1 MAAKKR
7 KKYSIESS
15 VRTLSLKCYAEQ
27 VEGYE
32 EYKELGWTDDSI
44 LLEVMNRLDNT
55 DLFPRDLFIEL
66 GIIHNRDNL
75 DDDFWLP
82 SVEKPHIHV
91 WLKVLGNP
99 LKLRTLFNKLGI
111 NGKRKEDE
119 KLWKKHGA
127 ESISSSIEECA
138 LYSTHETADAIR
150 DGKFTYDIEEVHTN
164 LTREELLQL
173 RAAAESKK
181 LGKERSTT
189 IELEKI
195 NAEAY
200 RRGYELKDFD
210 DWFFS
215 LPFDIQRQT
224 SFEKLCRNTY
234 SRGMGKLAEEKRNLN
249 RLSIFI
255 KGEPGK
261 GKTFSTLEA
270 LKRMNKKVFFVD
282 GGKTGKFDNLKASH
296 EALVIDDYRSENV
309 LKMSDNYLCQ
319 AYRRQNNNPLWAGNI
334 FISLNNKDFFDW
346 VEECDSSTFSW
357 FKSWENKKK
366 DVETYYTYCKRYESD
381 SKFREK
387 LDSKSPSDK
396 WVNDRFYAVYDR
408 FYICEIEEIDG
419 LNQLVCKKVS
429 TRGTPEEQK
438 ERLNLFLEFQENF
451 NNIIRNYVPMDSK
464 EIGYEKING
473 GKGIYDPIPDF
484 VTVEDIKGGY

>member
-138 LYSTHETADAIR
+138 L
-150 DGKFTYDIEEVHTN
+150 
-164 LTREELLQL
+164 
-173 RAAAESKK
+173 
-181 LGKERSTT
+181 
-189 IELEKI
+189 
-195 NAEAY
+195 
-200 RRGYELKDFD
+200 
-210 DWFFS
+210 
-215 LPFDIQRQT
+215 
-224 SFEKLCRNTY
+224 
-234 SRGMGKLAEEKRNLN
+234 
-249 RLSIFI
+249 
-255 KGEPGK
+255 
-261 GKTFSTLEA
+261 
-270 LKRMNKKVFFVD
+270 
-282 GGKTGKFDNLKASH
+282 
-296 EALVIDDYRSENV
+296 
-309 LKMSDNYLCQ
+309 
-319 AYRRQNNNPLWAGNI
+319 
-334 FISLNNKDFFDW
+334 
-346 VEECDSSTFSW
+346 
-357 FKSWENKKK
+357 
-366 DVETYYTYCKRYESD
+366 
-381 SKFREK
+381 
-387 LDSKSPSDK
+387 
-396 WVNDRFYAVYDR
+396 
-408 FYICEIEEIDG
+408 
-419 LNQLVCKKVS
+419 
-429 TRGTPEEQK
+429 
-438 ERLNLFLEFQENF
+438 
-451 NNIIRNYVPMDSK
+451 
-464 EIGYEKING
+464 
-473 GKGIYDPIPDF
+473 
-484 VTVEDIKGGY
+484 